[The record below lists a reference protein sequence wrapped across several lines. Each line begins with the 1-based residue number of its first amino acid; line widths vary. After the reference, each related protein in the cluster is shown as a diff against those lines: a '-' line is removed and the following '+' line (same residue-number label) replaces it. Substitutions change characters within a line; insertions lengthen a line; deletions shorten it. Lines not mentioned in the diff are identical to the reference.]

1 MKKEKLVYHL
11 CYYSHVTF
19 YYLFWSYFIILI
31 IIHFLGI
38 ELNTYLGYLF
48 FLLLGSW
55 LGSSTALTA
64 TRYMKKIYQKEQYL
78 DKKKKE

>member
-1 MKKEKLVYHL
+1 MLL
-11 CYYSHVTF
+11 FTCDF

-48 FLLLGSW
+48 F
-55 LGSSTALTA
+55 
-64 TRYMKKIYQKEQYL
+64 YC
-78 DKKKKE
+78 